1 MFKHEELAYMSGA
14 CALTAFSFLIY
25 RVFETKN
32 TDNLTFI
39 WVFLVIIAQALMFVY
54 GKINKVHGLY
64 IPATIYILVLAYVL
78 YVKVVY
84 KETNKI
90 EEELKDKNIIK

>member
-14 CALTAFSFLIY
+14 FALVAFSFLVYNVYI
-25 RVFETKN
+25 TKM

-39 WVFLVIIAQALMFVY
+39 WIFLVIIAQSLMYAY
-54 GKINKVHGLY
+54 GKNNNIHGLY
-64 IPATIYILVLAYVL
+64 IPAIIYILGLAYIL
-78 YVKVVY
+78 YIKIIY